1 MGIKIVWT
9 AQGQILGDIS
19 DKHDGLHIE
28 NPVFLAPGPQGVS
41 MMPVLMF
48 SEEKEVILPME
59 EAKFGGQLF
68 EPILEL
74 RNHYNQQFGSGI
86 QLLTS

>member
-1 MGIKIVWT
+1 MVKIIWT
-9 AQGQILGDIS
+9 AQGQILGEVTEVYNGIQV
-19 DKHDGLHIE
+19 E

-48 SEEKEVILPME
+48 SEEKTIVVSPEEV
-59 EAKFGGQLF
+59 KFNGQQF
-68 EPILEL
+68 EPITEL

-86 QLLTS
+86 QLLTN